1 MKKTILLVA
10 FAALL
15 QACATKDVKV
25 EVYNPSDLSRVN
37 EMVTVDYPTV
47 AERLSLAEGA
57 AFVVLDNAGKQV
69 PYQVTFDNKLIFQVS
84 AEPGSRTTY
93 VIKAGEPDTFDV
105 KAVGGYYPERVDDIA
120 WENDCIAF
128 RTYGP
133 ALQAT
138 GERAYGYDVW
148 VKCVDYPVVADR
160 YAGELNPDTQAEI
173 ARLKTVAP
181 DSAQAFIESVSYH
194 FDHGN
199 GLDYYKVGP
208 TLGAGTSA
216 LVAADGSIV
225 YPYCYESYEILDN
238 GPLRFTVSL
247 KYCPFV
253 YGNDTV
259 TETRVV
265 SLDAGSQLNK
275 IDVVYH
281 NLSQAVPMV
290 TGIVLHDT
298 DSVMEYSS
306 EEGYAAYADPED
318 SINGRTYLGMVYP
331 GAVQKAAP
339 VYFDAAERADRGAE
353 GHLLMERM
361 YEPGTVV
368 TYYAGAGWSKWGF
381 ESPEAWFTYM
391 DYFASALRSPL
402 EVTVK

>member
-1 MKKTILLVA
+1 MT

-25 EVYNPSDLSRVN
+25 EIYNSSDLARVN
-37 EMVTVDYPTV
+37 EMVAVDYSVV
-47 AERLSLAEGA
+47 ADRLSLSENATL
-57 AFVVLDNAGKQV
+57 VVLDNVGRQV
-69 PYQVTFDNKLIFQVS
+69 PYQITFDDKLIFQVS
-84 AEPGSRTTY
+84 VEPDSRVMY
-93 VIKAGEPDTFDV
+93 FIKAGEPEPFDE

-138 GERAYGYDVW
+138 GEQAYGYDVW
-148 VKCVDYPVVADR
+148 VKCVDYPVVAAR
-160 YAGELNPDTQAEI
+160 YAGELNPDTLAEI
-173 ARLKTVAP
+173 ARLKEVNP
-181 DSAQAFIESVSYH
+181 DSAQALTESVSYH

-216 LVAADGSIV
+216 LLDADGSII
-225 YPYCYESYEILDN
+225 YPYCYEAYEILDN

-298 DSVMEYSS
+298 DGVMEYSP
-306 EEGYAAYADPED
+306 EAGYAAYADPAD
-318 SINGRTYLGMVYP
+318 SVNGQTFLGLAYP

-339 VYFDAAERADRGAE
+339 VYFDAAERSERGAD
-353 GHLLMERM
+353 GHLLMERI
-361 YEPGTVV
+361 YEPGTTV

-381 ESPEAWFTYM
+381 DSPEAWFTYM

-402 EVTVK
+402 EVIVK

>member
-1 MKKTILLVA
+1 MKKTILLMT

-25 EVYNPSDLSRVN
+25 EVYNSSDLAREN
-37 EMVTVDYPTV
+37 EMIEVDYPTV
-47 AERLSLAEGA
+47 AERLALTEGGS
-57 AFVVLDNAGKQV
+57 FVVLDNAGKQV

-84 AEPGSRTTY
+84 VESNSRATY
-93 VIKAGEPDTFDV
+93 FIKVGKPEEFDV
-105 KAVGGYYPERVDDIA
+105 KAVGGYYPERIDDIA

-160 YAGELNPDTQAEI
+160 YAGELNPETVAEI
-173 ARLKTVAP
+173 ARLKEVAP
-181 DSAQAFIESVSYH
+181 DSAQALIESVSYH
-194 FDHGN
+194 IDHGN
-199 GLDYYKVGP
+199 GLDNYKVGP

-216 LVAADGSIV
+216 LLAADGSII

-253 YGNDTV
+253 YENDTV
-259 TETRVV
+259 IETRVI
-265 SLDAGSQLNK
+265 SLNAGSQLNK

-281 NLSQAVPMV
+281 NLSKAVPMV

-306 EEGYAAYADPED
+306 EEGYAAYADPAD
-318 SINGRTYLGMVYP
+318 GMNGQTYLGMAYP

-339 VYFDAAERADRGAE
+339 VYFDAAERADRDAE

-361 YEPGTVV
+361 YEPGTTV

-381 ESPEAWFTYM
+381 ESPEAWFVYM

-402 EVTVK
+402 EVIVK